1 MAHRDPHTSS
11 PTARRDPL
19 SRSLPMAPTPGL
31 GVPLTRRV
39 LEWLHDVILIRI
51 FIQFSGSNRPI
62 FCCISLECKCA
73 FCFKFL
79 VNEPPSLK
87 AAGNECYAT
96 TRRSR
101 PVRVTVAGARLGPQL
116 ENSPF
121 KFPCPLRLILRPG
134 NLNGPGEGT

>member
-1 MAHRDPHTSS
+1 
-11 PTARRDPL
+11 
-19 SRSLPMAPTPGL
+19 MAPTPGVL
-31 GVPLTRRV
+31 LRV
-39 LEWLHDVILIRI
+39 LEWLYDVILISI

-87 AAGNECYAT
+87 AAGNAT

-101 PVRVTVAGARLGPQL
+101 PVRVTVAGARLRVGPQL
-116 ENSPF
+116 ENSP
-121 KFPCPLRLILRPG
+121 FPCPLRLILRPG
-134 NLNGPGEGT
+134 TLNGPGEGTFELDSESPLQVRPFPESDSELAAGL